1 MSAQH
6 NLFRLNI
13 GFIIHQTVGFSRDF
27 IIDTPIVHLPPDL
40 DLQELVGDVRVTRTP
55 PGLLFQVK
63 MAATIV
69 AECVRCL
76 ETFNQP
82 LSVDFTELFTFS
94 KESITEP
101 EFIVPE
107 EGIIDLAPLIRE
119 EFFLSVPLSPLCN
132 QDCKGF
138 CAICGGNMNMVPCEH
153 NQVQVDPRL
162 DILKSLLEDDLT

>member
-27 IIDTPIVHLPPDL
+27 KIEALLVKLPPDL
-40 DLQELVGDVRVTRTP
+40 DLLDLDGKVRVTRTP
-55 PGLLFQVK
+55 QGLLFQVK
-63 MAATIV
+63 MAASIV

-76 ETFNQP
+76 EIFSQP
-82 LSVDFTELFTFS
+82 LLVDFTELYAFS
-94 KESITEP
+94 MDSATESELL
-101 EFIVPE
+101 VPE
-107 EGIIDLAPLIRE
+107 EGIIDLAPLIRD

-132 QDCKGF
+132 RDCKGF
-138 CAICGGNMNMVPCEH
+138 CAYCGGNLNSDTCEH
-153 NQVQVDPRL
+153 DEIQVDPRL